1 MAGGFDGMGVSTRST
16 RREPHEAQASVMGVR
31 QKGITHSVDNLY
43 KYLIN
48 KNIFVYGSTKLP
60 KSW

>member
-31 QKGITHSVDNLY
+31 QKGIHT
-43 KYLIN
+43 
-48 KNIFVYGSTKLP
+48 
-60 KSW
+60 